1 MSLFSLN
8 DLEQKPSEEEFRWH
22 REPGYLG
29 HAMRLTKE
37 LYWQPWKTK
46 VLSDRVR
53 LGWRGKEGR

>member
-1 MSLFSLN
+1 
-8 DLEQKPSEEEFRWH
+8 
-22 REPGYLG
+22 
-29 HAMRLTKE
+29 MRLTKE